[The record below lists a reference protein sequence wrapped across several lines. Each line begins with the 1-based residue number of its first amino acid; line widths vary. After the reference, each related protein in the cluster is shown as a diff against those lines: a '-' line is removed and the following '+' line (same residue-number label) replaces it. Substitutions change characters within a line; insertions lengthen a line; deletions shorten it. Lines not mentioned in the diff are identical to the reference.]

1 MLVALRML
9 IARSVSD
16 LGKESISVISNALIG
31 GSDNIELGS
40 FGAVL
45 LAQVDIA

>member
-16 LGKESISVISNALIG
+16 LGKEFRSMISDASLEVT
-31 GSDNIELGS
+31 
-40 FGAVL
+40 AVKYGNCGPDL

>member
-16 LGKESISVISNALIG
+16 LGKDLTSMICMEQEHVGAL
-31 GSDNIELGS
+31 
-40 FGAVL
+40 L